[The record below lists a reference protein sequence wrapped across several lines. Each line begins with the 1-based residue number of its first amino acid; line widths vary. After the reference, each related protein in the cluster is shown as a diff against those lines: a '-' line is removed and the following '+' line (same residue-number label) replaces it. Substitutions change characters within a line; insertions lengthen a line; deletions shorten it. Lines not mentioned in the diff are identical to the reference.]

1 MIEKDKVRN
10 TMLDGSLTHQRRQ
23 TLAWDS
29 QTTRAR
35 NAGRYIRE
43 RSGAPYNT
51 SRWHKLAKAFIE
63 DHPLCEECKR
73 KGILRAAECVDH
85 IDPWPIC
92 EDYFFDRR
100 NLQALCN
107 KCNIEKG
114 NRDKAR
120 ISEWRRQ
127 KGEGVEISP
136 RSLPDNHSPGFG
148 HENAKNHSGKIE

>member
-1 MIEKDKVRN
+1 MIEKDNVLN
-10 TMLDGSLTHQRRQ
+10 TMLDKSLPHKRRQ

-29 QTTRAR
+29 QTTRER

-73 KGILRAAECVDH
+73 KGILKAAECVDH

-92 EDYFFDRR
+92 EEYFFDTR

-107 KCNIEKG
+107 RCNIAKG
-114 NRDKAR
+114 QRDKKR
-120 ISEWRRQ
+120 IQEWRKQ
-127 KGEGVEISP
+127 
-136 RSLPDNHSPGFG
+136 H
-148 HENAKNHSGKIE
+148 KNEDTEK

>member
-73 KGILRAAECVDH
+73 KGILKAAECVDH

-92 EDYFFDRR
+92 EDYFFDTR

-107 KCNIEKG
+107 QCNIDKG
-114 NRDKAR
+114 NKDKKR
-120 ISEWRRQ
+120 IQEWR
-127 KGEGVEISP
+127 KSKT
-136 RSLPDNHSPGFG
+136 NM
-148 HENAKNHSGKIE
+148 

>member
-1 MIEKDKVRN
+1 MIEKDNVLN
-10 TMLDGSLTHQRRQ
+10 TMLDKSLPHKRRQ

-29 QTTRAR
+29 QTTRER

-73 KGILRAAECVDH
+73 KGIIKAAECVDH

-107 KCNIEKG
+107 NCNNLKG
-114 NRDKAR
+114 QRDKLK
-120 ISEWRRQ
+120 IQEWKR
-127 KGEGVEISP
+127 
-136 RSLPDNHSPGFG
+136 NHK
-148 HENAKNHSGKIE
+148 EE

>member
-1 MIEKDKVRN
+1 
-10 TMLDGSLTHQRRQ
+10 MLDGSLTHKRRQ

-29 QTTRAR
+29 QTTRDR

-73 KGILRAAECVDH
+73 KGIIKAAECVDH

-92 EDYFFDRR
+92 EEYFFEHVED
-100 NLQALCN
+100 
-107 KCNIEKG
+107 
-114 NRDKAR
+114 
-120 ISEWRRQ
+120 ISVDLS
-127 KGEGVEISP
+127 KDEIQLVRLS
-136 RSLPDNHSPGFG
+136 DYDFW
-148 HENAKNHSGKIE
+148 GKVMSKFL

>member
-1 MIEKDKVRN
+1 MIDKDIVRN
-10 TMLDGSLTHQRRQ
+10 TMLDKSLPHKKRQ

-29 QTTRAR
+29 QTTRER

-43 RSGAPYNT
+43 RTGAPYNT
-51 SRWHKLAKAFIE
+51 YRWHRLAKAFLQ

-73 KGILRAAECVDH
+73 KGIIKAAECVDH

-92 EDYFFDRR
+92 EEYFFDTR

-114 NRDKAR
+114 NKDKK
-120 ISEWRRQ
+120 IIQEWR
-127 KGEGVEISP
+127 KSKT
-136 RSLPDNHSPGFG
+136 NM
-148 HENAKNHSGKIE
+148 

>member
-1 MIEKDKVRN
+1 MIEKDNVLN
-10 TMLDGSLTHQRRQ
+10 TMLDKSLSHKRRQ

-29 QTTRAR
+29 QTTRDR

-73 KGILRAAECVDH
+73 KGILKAAECVDH
-85 IDPWPIC
+85 IDT
-92 EDYFFDRR
+92 R

-107 KCNIEKG
+107 QCNIDKG
-114 NRDKAR
+114 NKDKKR
-120 ISEWRRQ
+120 IQEWR
-127 KGEGVEISP
+127 
-136 RSLPDNHSPGFG
+136 
-148 HENAKNHSGKIE
+148 KNKTNM

>member
-10 TMLDGSLTHQRRQ
+10 TMLDGSLTQKRRQ

-29 QTTRAR
+29 QTTRDR

-43 RSGAPYNT
+43 KSGAPYNT

-73 KGILRAAECVDH
+73 KGILKAAECVDH

-92 EDYFFDRR
+92 EEYFFDTG

-114 NRDKAR
+114 NRDKSR
-120 ISEWRRQ
+120 IAEWKRNNL
-127 KGEGVEISP
+127 KV
-136 RSLPDNHSPGFG
+136 
-148 HENAKNHSGKIE
+148 